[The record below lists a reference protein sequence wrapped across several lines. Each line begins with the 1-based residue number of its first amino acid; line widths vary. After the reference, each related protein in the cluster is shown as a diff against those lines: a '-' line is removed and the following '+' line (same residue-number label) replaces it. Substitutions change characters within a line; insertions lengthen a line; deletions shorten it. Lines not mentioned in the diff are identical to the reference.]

1 MKTILFLFGGVSS
14 EYAVSLESA
23 QAVLTH
29 LDQSKFRPL
38 MVGITKDGRWLHYT
52 GAVDAIGADRWQNAD
67 CVPCTLVLHR
77 GARQLLLLDGTG
89 ATRSFDAAFPVM
101 HGKNGEDG
109 TLQGLLELAGV
120 PWPWTR
126 IAPTSWPPVP
136 GWTFPG
142 AWCFPGAPRPT
153 IGTQRRKNWAI
164 PSLSS
169 PFGQA
174 PPSASPG

>member
-67 CVPCTLVLHR
+67 CVPCT
-77 GARQLLLLDGTG
+77 AQ
-89 ATRSFDAAFPVM
+89 
-101 HGKNGEDG
+101 
-109 TLQGLLELAGV
+109 
-120 PWPWTR
+120 
-126 IAPTSWPPVP
+126 PTSNP
-136 GWTFPG
+136 GT
-142 AWCFPGAPRPT
+142 A
-153 IGTQRRKNWAI
+153 
-164 PSLSS
+164 SS
-169 PFGQA
+169 N
-174 PPSASPG
+174 SASRSWRQASSSAAASWEGAVTRVMPKGEPARTGLTKRG